1 MYHIDQNPIT
11 LNAIEDR
18 IKNYEDILIHL
29 ENQSGVKEFGYKPFV
44 APVFGKTDFKPIT
57 VSSNEISSSFHIDT
71 SNSTIRFNLQL
82 QGSSSVAPTGSVL
95 KSTSKSQG
103 PSTTSAA
110 LGPTAS
116 DLKVASTSVCSGSVC
131 SGSVC
136 SSSVTSATVTSA
148 SVSSTAVSSAAA
160 SKAKSDDERTVTLPT
175 NNLKINDEKKQ
186 ERTGLLKLAIKT
198 PQPFDFGVNRRQTI
212 VPRGILKITP
222 DTPANDNRPIAI
234 EKTPVEPIA
243 SQCDAEKLFFTP
255 KVKFQDSVSSEFSY
269 ETVEFTPGLTTKCKR
284 RETYVNRKLKSP
296 ANSHDDSYYCPALH
310 LPQCVTIGNDSYR
323 NFNFTKPDFDQP
335 DDQPNVNETQFGH
348 QSSVNDTQ
356 FGIGIQS
363 NKKSIQSNGSI
374 QSGGDQFSLKSKFH
388 LSNVLQNKNENE
400 KITPEQP
407 IPVLSVEQSE
417 KIKKKFSKQIKTPSP
432 PKTTENLI
440 KFWPKH
446 NFK

>member
-18 IKNYEDILIHL
+18 IKNYEDILIQL

-44 APVFGKTDFKPIT
+44 APVFGKTDFKPT
-57 VSSNEISSSFHIDT
+57 TASSNEISSSFHIDT

-95 KSTSKSQG
+95 KSTLKSQG

-116 DLKVASTSVCSGSVC
+116 DPKVTSTSVTSGSVC

-136 SSSVTSATVTSA
+136 SASVTSATVTSA
-148 SVSSTAVSSAAA
+148 SVSSTAVSSAAVSSA
-160 SKAKSDDERTVTLPT
+160 AVSNAKSDDERTVTLPI

-243 SQCDAEKLFFTP
+243 SQSDAEKLFFTP

-296 ANSHDDSYYCPALH
+296 ANSHDDSYYCSA
-310 LPQCVTIGNDSYR
+310 PQCVTIGNDSYR

-335 DDQPNVNETQFGH
+335 DDQ
-348 QSSVNDTQ
+348 
-356 FGIGIQS
+356 S
-363 NKKSIQSNGSI
+363 NKSIQSNGSI
-374 QSGGDQFSLKSKFH
+374 QSGGDQFSFKSKFH

-432 PKTTENLI
+432 PKTTENFI

>member
-18 IKNYEDILIHL
+18 IKNYEDILFQL

-44 APVFGKTDFKPIT
+44 APIFGKTDFKPT
-57 VSSNEISSSFHIDT
+57 TASSTEISSSFHIDT
-71 SNSTIRFNLQL
+71 SNSTIKFNLQL

-116 DLKVASTSVCSGSVC
+116 DPKVASTSVTSG
-131 SGSVC
+131 
-136 SSSVTSATVTSA
+136 SVTSATVASA
-148 SVSSTAVSSAAA
+148 AVSSAEV
-160 SKAKSDDERTVTLPT
+160 SKAKSDDERTVTLPI

-222 DTPANDNRPIAI
+222 DTPANNNRTNAI
-234 EKTPVEPIA
+234 EKTPVEQVQQTA
-243 SQCDAEKLFFTP
+243 SQSDAEKLFFTP
-255 KVKFQDSVSSEFSY
+255 KVKFQDSVTSEFSY

-296 ANSHDDSYYCPALH
+296 ANPHDDSYYCSGSQH
-310 LPQCVTIGNDSYR
+310 VTIGNDSYR

-335 DDQPNVNETQFGH
+335 DDQSNVNGTQLGH
-348 QSSVNDTQ
+348 QSSANDTQ
-356 FGIGIQS
+356 FGVGIQS
-363 NKKSIQSNGSI
+363 NKSIQSNGPI
-374 QSGGDQFSLKSKFH
+374 QSGGDQFSFKSK
-388 LSNVLQNKNENE
+388 LQISNILQNKNENE

-432 PKTTENLI
+432 PKTTENFM
-440 KFWPKH
+440 KFWPKN